1 VSQAAKYHLSLA
13 GEYFVAAELN
23 RRGIRA
29 AVTFGNAKSADVIAS
44 SPLGLKSIAIEVKSA
59 RGAAWVIGSTVPPPS
74 KQPWVFVHVPSEP
87 TDAVTYYILLQS
99 ELHEILTKKAAE
111 YLRSFRERRG
121 REFDK
126 RPVWDFKRSEAT
138 AFEGLWGKVL
148 DQLRDEWVRTT

>member
-1 VSQAAKYHLSLA
+1 
-13 GEYFVAAELN
+13 
-23 RRGIRA
+23 
-29 AVTFGNAKSADVIAS
+29 
-44 SPLGLKSIAIEVKSA
+44 
-59 RGAAWVIGSTVPPPS
+59 VPPPS